1 MQFVSVGRQRGR
13 DGPRPGGAATANGPQ
28 CDLAAAV
35 QWASTPDAGGE
46 CDRLLYWA
54 SVGKAAANRPEDDCP
69 APLTG
74 ARCMWDPP
82 VAKGVSS
89 MDGEVRLQL
98 VEDGA
103 DAERLDTLTGYLRS
117 ELLQLDVED
126 VSRVQT
132 GDVPPGAR
140 AIDVVALGGLIV
152 SLGRTATGLK
162 DVVAA
167 VRRWLSGGDGV
178 RRTVKIEIDGDT
190 LELSEVS
197 AAEQD
202 RLVDLFV
209 RRHSGDEG

>member
-1 MQFVSVGRQRGR
+1 
-13 DGPRPGGAATANGPQ
+13 
-28 CDLAAAV
+28 
-35 QWASTPDAGGE
+35 
-46 CDRLLYWA
+46 
-54 SVGKAAANRPEDDCP
+54 
-69 APLTG
+69 
-74 ARCMWDPP
+74 
-82 VAKGVSS
+82 

-126 VSRVQT
+126 VSRVQA
-132 GDVPPGAR
+132 GDAPPGAR

-162 DVVAA
+162 EVVAT
-167 VRRWLSGGDGV
+167 VRRWLAGGDGV

-197 AAEQD
+197 AAEQN